1 MAGQDRERHASKLLA
16 DALRAQI
23 AGGDYPPGAR
33 LPSYRQLRDQH
44 DVALN
49 TAQAAIRLLA
59 ADGLVEIRPGSGAY
73 VRQDAGQAS
82 PSLRAELTELRAAL
96 HNSRQELAA
105 AESRVAALLSRL
117 P

>member
-23 AGGDYPPGAR
+23 AGGAYPAGAR
-33 LPSYRQLRDQH
+33 LPSYRQLRDEH

-73 VRQDAGQAS
+73 ARDRAGAAGR
-82 PSLRAELTELRAAL
+82 PLRAPRPPGGGVRGERGT
-96 HNSRQELAA
+96 
-105 AESRVAALLSRL
+105 
-117 P
+117 